1 MVSNNTKE
9 NNLRESMF
17 GRMHLTAKNEP
28 IARQYLDMDNEEN
41 PALLE
46 QVHHQDLSSLFPM
59 NGYSEYLKWLYKN
72 KRTEEL
78 SRYVRFVAEVGG
90 STAWR
95 ILANDNYDAKLAD
108 LESMFTYLTGE
119 HAEKQKMAIRAEL
132 CAKALCKDGNTD
144 DTKTL
149 CQLGKENPDIYLQAL
164 DYCHVLDKTNSRDTR
179 HARTL
184 LTAIYLNYKEAG
196 TEPELTKE
204 LLKDLLA
211 EIPNITAP
219 AKAFSGS
226 EIQSMQNYVRIAQK
240 ETAFSQSVLS
250 ICSTRRGWMQ
260 VAFLAGCAFLALRHS
275 VHFEILF
282 RLTLAEG
289 FTYKNRIEALNTA
302 RAISEDDDFHAK
314 MDEIE

>member
-9 NNLRESMF
+9 NDLRESMF

-28 IARQYLDMDNEEN
+28 IARQYLDMDNEED

-59 NGYSEYLKWLYKN
+59 NGYAEYLKWLHKN

-78 SRYVRFVAEVGG
+78 SRYVRFVVEVGG

-108 LESMFTYLTGE
+108 LEIMFTYLTGE
-119 HAEKQKMAIRAEL
+119 HAEEQKMAIRAEL

-149 CQLGKENPDIYLQAL
+149 CQLGKENPDIYLHAL
-164 DYCHVLDKTNSRDTR
+164 DYCYMLDKTNSRDTR
-179 HARTL
+179 HTRML
-184 LTAIYLNYKEAG
+184 LTAIYLNYKAVG
-196 TEPELTKE
+196 TESELTKE
-204 LLKDLLA
+204 LLKELLA

-219 AKAFSGS
+219 AKAFSVN
-226 EIQSMQNYVRIAQK
+226 EIQSLQYYVRTAQK
-240 ETAFSQSVLS
+240 ETPFPQNVLS
-250 ICSTRRGWMQ
+250 ICSTRRGWMH
-260 VAFLAGCAFLALRHS
+260 VAFLAGCAFLA
-275 VHFEILF
+275 F
-282 RLTLAEG
+282 RA
-289 FTYKNRIEALNTA
+289 FR
-302 RAISEDDDFHAK
+302 DFVPP
-314 MDEIE
+314 DTGRGIYL